1 MKVTGIT
8 FIRNAIT
15 NDYPIVEAIKSI
27 LPMVDEMIVSVG
39 DGEDETEILIK
50 NIHSDKIKIVH
61 STWDLSL
68 RKGGKILAVETNKVM
83 EHVSADTDWIFYI
96 QGDEVIHEKYQTHI
110 SSAMKKYVDDKTVEG
125 ILFNYLHFYGT
136 YDYVGDSRKWYNCET
151 RIIRNG
157 IKIESYRDAQGFRIG
172 NEKINVVKTDA
183 YVYHYGWVKN
193 PKQMKIKQKNVA
205 GFWNDNDE
213 SLNQF
218 LQTEDFFDY
227 NEFDSLKRFE
237 ETHPLVMKERIS
249 QKNWDVNLD
258 IKKKN
263 LKLKYRILEW
273 FEKRIGRRLFTF
285 KNHKI
290 VKRFKEEG

>member
-8 FIRNAIT
+8 FIRNAII

-27 LPMVDEMIVSVG
+27 LPMVDEMIVSIG
-39 DGEDETEILIK
+39 DGEDDTEALIK
-50 NIHSDKIKIVH
+50 NINTDKIKIVH

-96 QGDEVIHEKYQTHI
+96 QGDEVIHEKYH
-110 SSAMKKYVDDKTVEG
+110 SLVSAAMKKYVDDKSVEG

-136 YDYVGDSRKWYNCET
+136 YDYVGDSRKWYNCDT
-151 RIIRNG
+151 RIIRNDKN
-157 IKIESYRDAQGFRIG
+157 IQSYRDAQGFRKG
-172 NEKINVVKTDA
+172 TEKINVAKTDA
-183 YVYHYGWVKN
+183 FVYHYGWVKN

-237 ETHPLVMKERIS
+237 ETHPLVMKERID
-249 QKNWDVNLD
+249 QKNWEINLD
-258 IKKKN
+258 VKKKN
-263 LKLKYRILEW
+263 LKLKYRVLEW

-290 VKRFKEEG
+290 VKRFKEVV